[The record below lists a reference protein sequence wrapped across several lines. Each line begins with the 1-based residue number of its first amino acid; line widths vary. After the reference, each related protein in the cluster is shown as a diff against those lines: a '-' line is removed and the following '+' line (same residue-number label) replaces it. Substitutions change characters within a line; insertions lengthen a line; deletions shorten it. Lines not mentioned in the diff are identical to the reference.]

1 MATIILPIIGN
12 NNISLK
18 PSITENIQLFNV
30 ILLQKVK
37 HFQQLKGLK
46 SKILGIFIIFGIF
59 PIINEKIQIDAN
71 NINI

>member
-12 NNISLK
+12 NNIILN
-18 PSITENIQLFNV
+18 PIIMEYIQLFNV

-46 SKILGIFIIFGIF
+46 SKILGILIIFGIF